1 VVNQWLLRCA
11 VDLRSGRLT
20 NSLQSAAL
28 SLGAAPLLARLLR
41 KIISQ
46 IRFSI
51 FQGNPFDC
59 AAWQSFCAVG
69 AQRTRAMI
77 ETVSAFLGL
86 VSAGIFLAH
95 ALEGFHSRA

>member
-1 VVNQWLLRCA
+1 
-11 VDLRSGRLT
+11 LT